1 MRSTKNNLD
10 AKFDSMIYNSYTGK
24 KKKITN
30 NRLYGNKDRKLKN

>member
-24 KKKITN
+24 KKITN